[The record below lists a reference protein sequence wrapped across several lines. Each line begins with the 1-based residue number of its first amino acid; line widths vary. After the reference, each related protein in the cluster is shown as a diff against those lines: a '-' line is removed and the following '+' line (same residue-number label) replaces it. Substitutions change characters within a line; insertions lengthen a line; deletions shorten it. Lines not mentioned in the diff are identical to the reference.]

1 MLLIDVQER
10 IEQAAKNLGL
20 NPTFTHSGDLAQV
33 LTVHHAGK
41 SIGIKFPRKELEY
54 GETSSAKMIA
64 HKISIAEKF
73 LRSPQRSKQGP
84 PSKHTSVGRGTLLDH
99 SERIF
104 LVWRC
109 NSITPPQFEAIILIA
124 WRHLHSLIAAR
135 N

>member
-73 LRSPQRSKQGP
+73 LRSTRPSFQAYKRWEGDPLRSFRTDLFGLA
-84 PSKHTSVGRGTLLDH
+84 V
-99 SERIF
+99 
-104 LVWRC
+104 
-109 NSITPPQFEAIILIA
+109 
-124 WRHLHSLIAAR
+124 
-135 N
+135 